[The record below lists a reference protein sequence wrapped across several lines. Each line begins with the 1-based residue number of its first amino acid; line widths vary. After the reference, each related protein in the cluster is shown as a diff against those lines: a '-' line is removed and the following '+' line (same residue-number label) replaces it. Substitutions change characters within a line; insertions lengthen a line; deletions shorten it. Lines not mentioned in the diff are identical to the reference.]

1 MVRAFVFFGGLL
13 VLILSAALIAPFFVD
28 WTAYRADFEREASRI
43 IGREVKVSGAASAR
57 LLPFPS
63 VTFEDVTV
71 SGGIGDQPVMT
82 IDRFRM
88 NAELAPY
95 LSGEIRIF
103 SMQLTHP
110 VLTLVEGVPQ
120 PSIFP
125 LPAPRVPTG
134 AEVVLEDVE
143 IENGSIVFKDA
154 AKAETARLSNI
165 EAGFSAE
172 SLSGPFS
179 GAGTFESL
187 GDRIRFDLT
196 TGRAEDG
203 QATPMRVSLT
213 SPAQSARLDLD
224 GRLKSEEGTS
234 LFEGRLTY
242 AQPQPRIPDPN
253 ASADVF
259 AAMDGDAVALRGS
272 VAPDA
277 PEKPPVR
284 AEAQVIIRGDRITTD
299 ALRVEVGPRGSPYVL
314 TGGGRVD
321 LVPTPR
327 FDLSLEGEAF
337 NVDSLAGSAPVT
349 SDADG
354 APPTLSERLANLRSV
369 LIDIP
374 KPEIPGSVRLTLPV
388 VTLGDT
394 TIRNLAFAAEP
405 ETGGWRLAD
414 LSAELPGR
422 TTVAADGLLALSPS
436 LAFTGDLSVA
446 SAQPSGFSD
455 WLTGR
460 VDPAIRALPRAALS
474 ARVDL
479 TADRQTLRDLTLDL
493 GGDPI
498 TGAIDRLPRRGNG
511 RLTARLEGG
520 AVDLDAL
527 RALASVVVGP
537 DEAIASVARYDVALK
552 AGPVKAGAVEA
563 QAIDLDLLYDGE
575 TLAIAKLDVDGLAG
589 ASFEAS
595 GRLTDLQGDALGL
608 IELTLS
614 SSDPEAFLAFLDRM
628 RPGTPLVETLRRRAR
643 ALAPLDVTGEI
654 ESIDRGEG
662 RPTLL
667 LRLDGTADE
676 TRLDFSAA
684 IENGFSAIRDS
695 GRVGLELRLESDRPQ
710 GLLAQ
715 LGLDG
720 GHAASLEGPLEV
732 EMSVSASATG
742 PAIVSASLHGPD
754 TDANLEGVLDLENAG
769 VRSADTSLRLTS
781 ASLLPWLTAL
791 NVDVGQSFMDLGP
804 LGADLS
810 GSVIYE
816 GRRWRVVELS
826 GQLGESGIEADL
838 EGSAEAGLSGSVR
851 VDRLSLP
858 WLAALIYGAEPLAEG
873 PETWSRAAFCRSRL
887 PDLSYDIALKTDRM
901 PAGPV
906 TLDGVVTRIVGTGDE
921 LALRGLTAEIA
932 GGRIAGD
939 ITMRNLAGLGGM
951 SADLRADELALAALA
966 PALSTGPNSDVT
978 VTAKLDASAQSA
990 AGLVANLTGA
1000 GTLEVVDFGLPGIP
1014 VDPLPA
1020 VLAAADADDF
1030 SADSGTSE
1038 AWQAA
1043 TESASFPVSRL
1054 LTDYTVAGG
1063 RAVLSPVTVSA
1074 EGSKLTI
1081 TANLDLAALS
1091 LSSDLTLALDPDEA
1105 EVAGAD
1111 PVVRYRIEG
1120 APGDLSVTRDTAA
1133 LANFLS
1139 VRALEREQ
1147 ARVEA
1152 MQERL
1157 EETLRLRR
1165 EARFY
1170 RWLDRR
1176 DDERANPPPADDAS
1190 MPDSGN
1196 EALPDA
1202 GTARSEETARGNEP
1216 VVAKPNAQAG
1226 SESPSPAAAAESDAA
1241 AEPQV
1246 SIIPNSRPSP
1256 PFATSNA
1263 SRRETT
1269 TRPSPPAAREAPVP
1283 APKVD
1288 FGRAGASAPS
1298 TGREDF
1304 QSLPGVQDP
1313 LQFHIR

>member
-1 MVRAFVFFGGLL
+1 M
-13 VLILSAALIAPFFVD
+13 
-28 WTAYRADFEREASRI
+28 
-43 IGREVKVSGAASAR
+43 
-57 LLPFPS
+57 
-63 VTFEDVTV
+63 TFEDVTV
-71 SGGIGDQPVMT
+71 SGGEADQPVMT

-103 SMQLTHP
+103 SMQLTRP
-110 VLTLVEGVPQ
+110 VLTLVEGMPQ
-120 PSIFP
+120 PSVFP

-134 AEVVLEDVE
+134 AEVVLENVE
-143 IENGSIVFKDA
+143 IENGAIVFKDA
-154 AKAETARLSNI
+154 DEAETARLSNI
-165 EAGFSAE
+165 EAHFSAE

-187 GDRIRFDLT
+187 GDRVSFDLT
-196 TGRAEDG
+196 TGRAEEG
-203 QATPMRVSLT
+203 QATAMRVSLT

-224 GRLKSEEGTS
+224 GRLRSEDGTS
-234 LFEGRLTY
+234 LFEGRLSY
-242 AQPQPRIPDPN
+242 AQPQPRIPNPN
-253 ASADVF
+253 AGADVF
-259 AAMDGDAVALRGS
+259 AAMDGDADALRGS
-272 VAPDA
+272 VAPEPD
-277 PEKPPVR
+277 EKPPVR
-284 AEAQVIIRGDRITTD
+284 ADAEVVIRGDRLTTD
-299 ALRVEVGPRGSPYVL
+299 ALRVEVGPRAAPYVL

-327 FDLSLEGEAF
+327 FDVTLEGEAF
-337 NVDSLAGSAPVT
+337 DVDALAASAPAT
-349 SDADG
+349 AAREA
-354 APPTLSERLANLRSV
+354 APATLAERLANLRAV

-374 KPEIPGSVRLTLPV
+374 KPAIGGTVRLTLPV

-422 TTVAADGLLALSPS
+422 TNVAADGLLALSPA

-479 TADRQTLRDLTLDL
+479 TAERQTLRDLTLDL

-498 TGAIDRLPRRGNG
+498 TGAIDRLPRRGDG

-527 RALASVVVGP
+527 RALVSVVVGP
-537 DEAIASVARYDVALK
+537 DEAVAPVARYDVALK
-552 AGPVKAGAVEA
+552 AGPVKAGAFDA
-563 QAIDLDLLYDGE
+563 DAIDLDLLYDGE

-589 ASFEAS
+589 ASFEAN
-595 GRLTDLQGDALGL
+595 GRLTDLRGDALGL

-614 SSDPEAFLAFLDRM
+614 SDDPEAFLSFLDRL
-628 RPGTPLVETLRRRAR
+628 RPGTPLVETLRKRAH
-643 ALAPLDVTGEI
+643 ALAPLNVSGEL

-667 LRLDGTADE
+667 LRLDGTANE

-715 LGLDG
+715 LGLDAG
-720 GHAASLEGPLEV
+720 EAASLEAPLEV

-742 PAIVSASLHGPD
+742 PAVVSATLHGPD
-754 TDANLEGVLDLENAG
+754 TDANLEGVLDLENDG
-769 VRSADTSLRLTS
+769 IRSVDTSLRLTS
-781 ASLLPWLTAL
+781 ASLLPWITAL
-791 NVDVGQSFMDLGP
+791 NVDVGQSFMDLPP

-810 GSVIYE
+810 ASVIQE
-816 GRRWRVVELS
+816 KDRWRVVELS
-826 GQLGESGIEADL
+826 GQVGDSGIEADL
-838 EGSAEAGLSGSVR
+838 EGSAEAGISGSLR

-858 WLAALIYGAEPLAEG
+858 WLAALVYGAEPLAEG
-873 PETWSRAAFCRSRL
+873 AETFSQTAFGRSRL
-887 PDLSYDIALKTDRM
+887 PDLTYDVALKTDRM
-901 PAGPV
+901 AAGPV
-906 TLDGVVTRIVGTGDE
+906 TLDGVSTRIVGTGDE
-921 LALRGLTAEIA
+921 LALRGLSATIA

-939 ITMRNLAGLGGM
+939 IAFRNLAGLGGI
-951 SADLRADELALAALA
+951 SADLRADELALAKIA

-978 VTAKLDASAQSA
+978 LTAKLDASAQTAS
-990 AGLVANLTGA
+990 GLVANLTGA
-1000 GTLEVVDFGLPGIP
+1000 GTLEVVDFALPGIP
-1014 VDPLPA
+1014 ADPLPA
-1020 VLAAADADDF
+1020 ILAAADADDF
-1030 SADSGTSE
+1030 SADNGTARAWEAASE
-1038 AWQAA
+1038 G
-1043 TESASFPVSRL
+1043 ASFPISRL
-1054 LTDYTVAGG
+1054 LADYAVAGG

-1074 EGSKLTI
+1074 EGSRLTV
-1081 TANLDLAALS
+1081 AADLDLAPLR
-1091 LSSDLTLALDPDEA
+1091 LSSDLTLVLDPDEA
-1105 EVAGAD
+1105 EIEGAE
-1111 PVVRYRIEG
+1111 PMVRYRIEG
-1120 APGDLSVTRDTAA
+1120 APGNLSVTRDTAA

-1176 DDERANPPPADDAS
+1176 ATERANPPPDTDVSPPEARNDAAPAADLSEDTARDDA
-1190 MPDSGN
+1190 PVAREPEPN
-1196 EALPDA
+1196 
-1202 GTARSEETARGNEP
+1202 GTEARGGTPSASVGETP
-1216 VVAKPNAQAG
+1216 VAIQ
-1226 SESPSPAAAAESDAA
+1226 
-1241 AEPQV
+1241 PQV
-1246 SIIPNSRPSP
+1246 SVTPNARPSRPSAP
-1256 PFATSNA
+1256 PNA
-1263 SRRETT
+1263 SSREAT
-1269 TRPSPPAAREAPVP
+1269 TRPAPPASRETPIP
-1283 APKVD
+1283 APEVD
-1288 FGRAGASAPS
+1288 FGQAGASSPS
-1298 TGREDF
+1298 TERDDF
-1304 QSLPGVQDP
+1304 QSLPGVQNP
-1313 LQFHIR
+1313 LQFDNP